1 MFSNQLLGERVSWLV
16 VFAKFHGVNTL
27 MEANFKL
34 PCDDTAYK
42 VGGDAH
48 SQFSEAGV
56 CQVQHVAAS
65 RLSKP
70 LFSMPSSTTQMY
82 LYLVNDI
89 L

>member
-48 SQFSEAGV
+48 S
-56 CQVQHVAAS
+56 
-65 RLSKP
+65 
-70 LFSMPSSTTQMY
+70 
-82 LYLVNDI
+82 
-89 L
+89 